1 VKHKPGAMLALLLGK
16 KKGGDDEEDD
26 GEESTADCEE
36 LLGEAFD
43 ALREKDREGFIA
55 SMKAAIKSEE

>member
-1 VKHKPGAMLALLLGK
+1 MKKPGAMLALLLGK
-16 KKGGDDEEDD
+16 KGKGEEEDN
-26 GEESTADCEE
+26 GEEETADCEE

-43 ALREKDREGFIA
+43 AIREKDREGFIA